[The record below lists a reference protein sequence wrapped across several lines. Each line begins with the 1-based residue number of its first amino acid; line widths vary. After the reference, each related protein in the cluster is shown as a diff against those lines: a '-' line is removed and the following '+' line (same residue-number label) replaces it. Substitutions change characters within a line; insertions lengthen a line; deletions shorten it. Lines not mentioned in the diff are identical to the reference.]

1 MTPFYKYYVTNYVSE
16 RMTGN
21 LKEGIKRENFKIKEE
36 ISSATVEDT
45 STIYLKE
52 EYVKIEETGGKILF
66 SN

>member
-1 MTPFYKYYVTNYVSE
+1 
-16 RMTGN
+16 MTGN